1 DSLII
6 GYNNELDFESYKNN
20 AINKIR
26 FDCTPKQV
34 VVVNNSLIML
44 DTDGVLYQF
53 NNNQQPVKSGIR
65 NVIKLLQSNNNVVVV
80 KQSSLALLRLYPK
93 LTIINE
99 LPLPAQHTHSAIN
112 NNIICLA
119 DISSTYSLVNL
130 NNSRSV
136 VHQSPHLFTVLDNNS
151 LQPSFLQTAPLG
163 LDVPQL
169 IPNQLELISF
179 PLLDNN
185 VDYGGSSKGPS
196 NNDSQTETTQVILAT
211 KTGGLYAFIPPS
223 LFQQSIC
230 LLEMETDGAREQ
242 ALSLAKT
249 LKQDGLDYQYIH
261 LYAALQLF
269 KQTSFNDASI
279 LFTKSQCDIRLILR
293 WFPDLIA
300 GLFDPDEFVRLPLGI
315 STYISKIPHTID
327 QVIVANLEK
336 NYSPYLSVEEDEP
349 IKDLK
354 TTLMNNARTMVLE
367 CLSREHRKRRR
378 SRQSSHSDS
387 DAYTDMILDT
397 CLAIIFAEK
406 TSMDRN
412 ALSIFVSQPNTVLLP
427 IAEPTLV
434 KQGRYTAL
442 ARLYET
448 HGDTTQALE
457 IHKGLVEGSI
467 TDIDSVESLK
477 DTVRLLNKVEEP
489 DVLLNYGLWLLAH
502 NRSAGLQAL
511 SSHPKTPLDE
521 TKLLESLGNTD
532 KIAEQEYLE
541 ILVLARNRDDK
552 DIRRGLL
559 ERLIGNV
566 LGAFKNESISKN
578 MAKIDDEY
586 KSQRCNKSY
595 TQYLTNLLENDHTR
609 TDVKESIKA
618 RIKLVL
624 YLQISTDLDWSSI
637 MRSLEPLINTT
648 LMLEKGVILGKL
660 EQHNAALNILARQL
674 KDTYSAQHYCAFPG
688 FILSAN
694 LARKCINDS
703 HLSNSWL
710 VALARTSMV
719 AVSPSIRSHLLRVLL
734 DVYMVDG
741 DFFSAEIASL
751 LGSQA
756 LHLDFI
762 ETLPKIPNDI
772 PLASIKDF
780 MLRQLR
786 RSEHRKRELSIL
798 KGIAAAENLTRT
810 EEAWLATREAGAV
823 VEEAVDDTNNGYEK
837 EK

>member
-1 DSLII
+1 
-6 GYNNELDFESYKNN
+6 
-20 AINKIR
+20 
-26 FDCTPKQV
+26 
-34 VVVNNSLIML
+34 
-44 DTDGVLYQF
+44 
-53 NNNQQPVKSGIR
+53 
-65 NVIKLLQSNNNVVVV
+65 
-80 KQSSLALLRLYPK
+80 
-93 LTIINE
+93 
-99 LPLPAQHTHSAIN
+99 
-112 NNIICLA
+112 
-119 DISSTYSLVNL
+119 
-130 NNSRSV
+130 
-136 VHQSPHLFTVLDNNS
+136 
-151 LQPSFLQTAPLG
+151 
-163 LDVPQL
+163 
-169 IPNQLELISF
+169 
-179 PLLDNN
+179 
-185 VDYGGSSKGPS
+185 
-196 NNDSQTETTQVILAT
+196 
-211 KTGGLYAFIPPS
+211 
-223 LFQQSIC
+223 
-230 LLEMETDGAREQ
+230 METDGAREQ

-467 TDIDSVESLK
+467 TDIDSVEPLK

-586 KSQRCNKSY
+586 KSQRRNKSY